1 MRRILKALTAII
13 AVAALPL
20 VAVAPASAA
29 AANPYDIYFEFD
41 CNEHYW
47 DYDVPLYGDTA
58 TIHFVNCAVGN
69 YLQDA
74 DDTGFASTTSV
85 VIDDVTEN
93 AIGTVTATGPV
104 EIKVIAGPNQPG
116 LVDDEHFANIIIFDP
131 EVQEIADPAGSLLVD
146 ESAEIP
152 LEANLFTVEDPNA
165 DDEIMLGGN
174 DLCLINEGE
183 HVYST
188 LEFTVTTAGDYTF
201 RVMGTDPISSYIDED
216 ADSIPLDDPMVALYN
231 GTFDPASPHTGIAGC
246 NDDFKLYE
254 DLNGVNWAEIYDNL
268 DGELFAETE
277 DGTLIEG
284 HFPIF
289 ESSLTPGQYTLVFTT
304 WEVVTEADW
313 AGGGGWEPSAM
324 SLDYEVWGPS
334 NGLTVGHNLA
344 ATGVDPS
351 FGLWAGLGLIG
362 TGAAVAVA
370 RRRAARA

>member
-116 LVDDEHFANIIIFDP
+116 LVDDEHFANIIILTP
-131 EVQEIADPAGSLLVD
+131 RYRKSRTP
-146 ESAEIP
+146 
-152 LEANLFTVEDPNA
+152 
-165 DDEIMLGGN
+165 
-174 DLCLINEGE
+174 
-183 HVYST
+183 
-188 LEFTVTTAGDYTF
+188 
-201 RVMGTDPISSYIDED
+201 RVR
-216 ADSIPLDDPMVALYN
+216 
-231 GTFDPASPHTGIAGC
+231 
-246 NDDFKLYE
+246 
-254 DLNGVNWAEIYDNL
+254 
-268 DGELFAETE
+268 
-277 DGTLIEG
+277 
-284 HFPIF
+284 
-289 ESSLTPGQYTLVFTT
+289 SSLTSQQRSLLRRICLPLKTPMLTT
-304 WEVVTEADW
+304 KSCLAETT
-313 AGGGGWEPSAM
+313 SASSM
-324 SLDYEVWGPS
+324 KASTFIRLS
-334 NGLTVGHNLA
+334 N
-344 ATGVDPS
+344 S
-351 FGLWAGLGLIG
+351 
-362 TGAAVAVA
+362 
-370 RRRAARA
+370 R